1 MMINLKAVIIT
12 GLMIA
17 GFMAISFLAFL
28 IWPLIM
34 VAIIYFI
41 VLTIIKNKPP
51 REFLG
56 GFHI

>member
-1 MMINLKAVIIT
+1 MITNLNAVIIT
-12 GLMIA
+12 GLVIA

-34 VAIIYFI
+34 VALIYFI

-51 REFLG
+51 R
-56 GFHI
+56 

>member
-1 MMINLKAVIIT
+1 MIANLKAAIIT
-12 GLMIA
+12 GLVIVV
-17 GFMAISFLAFL
+17 FMAISFLAFL

-51 REFLG
+51 SE
-56 GFHI
+56 

>member
-1 MMINLKAVIIT
+1 MIANLKAVIIT
-12 GLMIA
+12 GLVVA

-34 VAIIYFI
+34 VAIIDFI

-51 REFLG
+51 R
-56 GFHI
+56 

>member
-1 MMINLKAVIIT
+1 MIANLKAAIIT
-12 GLMIA
+12 GLVIA

-51 REFLG
+51 SG
-56 GFHI
+56 

>member
-1 MMINLKAVIIT
+1 MMTTLIAVIIT
-12 GLMIA
+12 GLVIA

-51 REFLG
+51 SE
-56 GFHI
+56 